1 MKSICSVR
9 AHPMFY
15 LAAVALIGIGSV
27 GSGAAAATA
36 GAAGATGVTHNDG
49 SSEQQWVGVW
59 TGVNEQTEGRFHAR
73 SLVDFR
79 ISAGPTGL
87 EFQDLDRMRGS
98 SAPVKMTVQGQQ
110 FSAEYFGLWPTSIHV
125 AGTLAAGGKSL
136 DVTISGDGMTGL
148 ETRHAIL
155 SHDDQKARAFLAPL
169 IDAAGARVTSYR
181 YRPPVS
187 RPDGIAVASAKAE
200 GIDTKPLE
208 QMVASILQETGVREE
223 VQTESVLIQRHGK
236 LVFEQY
242 FWGQSGDNPH
252 VISSVTKSVT
262 SILTGIAFDRGGI
275 QLDAPVTSYIA
286 DPQSTVWGQKGYAI
300 TLRNILSMS
309 SGTVWDD
316 RVAGANNPSAQLLV
330 TPDIT
335 RYVMGSAQIHP
346 PGTFY
351 NYDNGLP
358 ALTGILVARKV
369 GEPFDRFADTN
380 LFGPLGISNYRWT
393 RVREGGVLA
402 AGGFYMLP
410 RDMVKI
416 GQLMLQGGLW
426 NGRRVVSAEWVRE
439 ATRQQT
445 AAGQYPYGFYWH
457 LTNAQQRH
465 VQGEDG
471 FMGLGQGG
479 QVIAV
484 FPGLDMVVV
493 VTSQNWLSREL
504 QAMPFGLF
512 DRFVLPAA
520 RGFDKDHRDQA
531 GRP

>member
-1 MKSICSVR
+1 MKLIRGMRVHS
-9 AHPMFY
+9 MFY
-15 LAAVALIGIGSV
+15 PAALVAMGVGSV
-27 GSGAAAATA
+27 GLAS
-36 GAAGATGVTHNDG
+36 AAGVSG

-59 TGVNEQTEGRFHAR
+59 TGVDEETDGRFHAR

-98 SAPVKMTVQGQQ
+98 SAPVKMTVQGEQ
-110 FSAEYFGLWPTSIHV
+110 FSAEYLGLWPTSIHV
-125 AGTLAAGGKSL
+125 AGKLAAGGKSL
-136 DVTISGDGMTGL
+136 EVTISGDGMTGL
-148 ETRHAIL
+148 ETRHATL
-155 SHDDQKARAFLAPL
+155 SHDDGKARAFLVPL
-169 IDAAGARVTSYR
+169 VDAAGARATSYR
-181 YRPPVS
+181 YRPPVF
-187 RPDGIAVASAKAE
+187 RQDGIAVAAAKAE
-200 GIDTKPLE
+200 GIDPRPLE
-208 QMVASILQETGVREE
+208 QMVDSILQETGRREE
-223 VQTESVLIQRHGK
+223 VQTESVLVQRHGK
-236 LVFEQY
+236 LVFEEY

-286 DPQSTVWGQKGYAI
+286 DPQSTVWGQKGYPI

-309 SGTVWDD
+309 SGTAWDD
-316 RVAGANNPSAQLLV
+316 SVPGPNNPSAQLLE

-335 RYVMGSAQIHP
+335 RFVMGSAQIHP

-358 ALTGILVARKV
+358 ALVGILMARKV
-369 GEPFDRFADTN
+369 GERFDRFAEAN
-380 LFGPLGISNYRWT
+380 LFGPLGITNYRWT

-416 GQLMLQGGLW
+416 GQLMLQEGRW
-426 NGRRVVSAEWVRE
+426 NGRQVISPGWVRE

-457 LTNAQQRH
+457 LTNARQRH
-465 VQGEDG
+465 VQGADG

-479 QVIAV
+479 QIIAV

-493 VTSQNWLSREL
+493 VTSQNWLSRGL
-504 QAMPFGLF
+504 KAMPFEVF
-512 DRFVLPAA
+512 DRYILPAVT
-520 RGFDKDHRDQA
+520 
-531 GRP
+531 

>member
-1 MKSICSVR
+1 MKSIRGVR
-9 AHPMFY
+9 VHSMSH
-15 LAAVALIGIGSV
+15 LAAIVTTGIGSV
-27 GSGAAAATA
+27 GLVS
-36 GAAGATGVTHNDG
+36 AAGVAHDGG

-59 TGVNEQTEGRFHAR
+59 TGVDDETDGRFHGR

-79 ISAGPTGL
+79 IGAGPTGL
-87 EFQDLDRMRGS
+87 EFQDLDRMRGA
-98 SAPVKMTVQGQQ
+98 SAPVKMTVEGEQ

-125 AGTLAAGGKSL
+125 AGKLAAGGKSL
-136 DVTISGDGMTGL
+136 EVTISGDGMTGL
-148 ETRHAIL
+148 ETRHATL
-155 SHDDQKARAFLAPL
+155 SHDDRKARAFLAPR
-169 IDAAGARVTSYR
+169 IDAAGSPVTSYR
-181 YRPPVS
+181 YRAPVS
-187 RPDGIAVASAKAE
+187 RQDGIAVASAKAA
-200 GIDTKPLE
+200 GIDTRPLE
-208 QMVASILQETGVREE
+208 QMVESILQETGRREA

-236 LVFEQY
+236 LVFEEY

-286 DPQSTVWGQKGYAI
+286 APQSTVWGQKGYPI

-309 SGTVWDD
+309 SGTAWDD
-316 RVAGANNPSAQLLV
+316 SVPGANNPSAQLLE

-358 ALTGILVARKV
+358 ALAGILVARKV
-369 GEPFDRFADTN
+369 GEPFERFAEAN
-380 LFGPLGISNYRWT
+380 LFGPLGITNYRWT

-416 GQLMLQGGLW
+416 GHLMLQGGLW
-426 NGRRVVSAEWVRE
+426 NGHRVVSAEWVRE

-457 LTNAQQRH
+457 LTNAQERH

-493 VTSQNWLSREL
+493 VTSQNWLSRGLE
-504 QAMPFGLF
+504 AMPFGVF
-512 DRFVLPAA
+512 DRYVLPAVTG
-520 RGFDKDHRDQA
+520 RKDGA
-531 GRP
+531 